1 MKTKTYFIVSPDT
14 CNGALEKQICESFN
28 EAEAW
33 LKDFETGSYYGK
45 GSGYIKE
52 IDHNFTTL
60 KNWRYLHGQLE
71 SGYDYQHNIP
81 IVPKESN

>member
-14 CNGALEKQICESFN
+14 CNGSLDRQICESFN

-33 LKDFETGSYYGK
+33 LKDFETGSYTGK

-52 IDHNFTTL
+52 INHNFEIL
-60 KNWRYLHGQLE
+60 REWRYLRGKFE
-71 SGYDYQHNIP
+71 SGYDYQLHAP
-81 IVPKESN
+81 II

>member
-14 CNGALEKQICESFN
+14 CNGSLDRQICESFN

-33 LKDFETGSYYGK
+33 LKDFETGSYTGK

-52 IDHNFTTL
+52 IDHNFKILRT
-60 KNWRYLHGQLE
+60 WRYLRGKFE
-71 SGYDYQHNIP
+71 SGYDHQLHAP
-81 IVPKESN
+81 II

>member
-14 CNGALEKQICESFN
+14 CNGSLDRQICESFN

-33 LKDFETGSYYGK
+33 LKDFETGSYTGK

-52 IDHNFTTL
+52 IDHNFKIL
-60 KNWRYLHGQLE
+60 REWRYLRGKFE
-71 SGYDYQHNIP
+71 SGYDHQYHAP
-81 IVPKESN
+81 IN